1 MKNTLIDIGGG
12 TSVNINH
19 VDFIIEASSD
29 KARRMLQKYGYDRSS
44 KQVTDATSNKETKSL
59 IILQNDK
66 IALSHMSANI
76 LMKRANKA
84 SSSHS
89 EK

>member
-1 MKNTLIDIGGG
+1 MKDTLIDIGGG
-12 TSVNINH
+12 TSVNIEH
-19 VDFIIEASSD
+19 VDFIMEATSD
-29 KARRMLQKYGYDRSS
+29 KARRMLQKYGYDRTS

-59 IILQNDK
+59 IILHNDK
-66 IALSHMSANI
+66 IALSPMSANI

-84 SSSHS
+84 SSNPG